1 MWRGFAALHQ
11 SSVRRRGVEQQ
22 RLEANM
28 KTLIKSALVA
38 GALAVSS
45 FAVTTPAAA
54 QVSFGFSYGNGY
66 GYDNYYRGRP
76 YATQYR
82 RNCRPVTRVRYDRFG
97 YRHFVRTVVCRPPA
111 RGYGYRGGYGYG
123 Y

>member
-1 MWRGFAALHQ
+1 
-11 SSVRRRGVEQQ
+11 
-22 RLEANM
+22 M

-38 GALAVSS
+38 GALALSS
-45 FAVTTPAAA
+45 FAVSTPAAA
-54 QVSFGFSYGNGY
+54 HVSFGFSYGNGY

-76 YATQYR
+76 YYAAPVR

-97 YRHFVRTVVCRPPA
+97 YRHFVRTVVCRPPV
-111 RGYGYRGGYGYG
+111 RGYGYGYRGGYGYG